1 MADNITRTEKELV
14 FRTGVAASDAVMD
27 RFHLKEKED
36 SVEIEKGVK
45 AAALIS
51 SLATRNVF
59 KKTFDDV
66 YTKIRSFMTDSLEEK
81 MKTSQVVQPE
91 ISSRV
96 IRVSRER
103 KEKIEEKV
111 VTDVVRPAET
121 EQIERVDTTEKTKA
135 ENRVFA
141 QSSDYE
147 DVQREKRATEEW
159 VDLGEANEK
168 LSGFLTFWDPLKNA
182 VKKKARQPGFF
193 KATIVPIFGLV
204 IAGVYDLI
212 KELGATE
219 RLFSEMI
226 EVDLS
231 KEGGGLEFP
240 DTAKASVDFASMNE
254 VKFRQL
260 DKDVQE
266 NNEELLDVFKET
278 GTVIIV
284 AVDRIDGTVK
294 EGEHS
299 LRSKIDTRT
308 WDKTAEQLHDLQT
321 KAYAATGAKAVFEF
335 DVSQK
340 AQIEKA
346 RSLLEKGYVVQ
357 PTAKKEEDRTT
368 FAPVLE
374 EWKKTYD
381 KQMRLKT
388 DKAGNRATVLLDE
401 KTAAGFNEHL
411 DWYLE
416 NTKGES
422 LVTQTK
428 KIANYFAESDR
439 RLYSTIQRKQPA
451 RPMRIER
458 TEQAKAVPVRQA
470 KPASRA
476 EFVTAE
482 PTVKKRQPEK
492 AKVEQKKLELP
503 KRKEVVKKNFVE
515 LPVEQRQGEQQ
526 EITVPNEL
534 TPYFDQMADI
544 INNAADSLNRR

>member
-66 YTKIRSFMTDSLEEK
+66 YTKIRSVMTDSIEEK
-81 MKTSQVVQPE
+81 LKAAQVVQPE

-96 IRVSRER
+96 IRIEKER
-103 KEKIEEKV
+103 PVEIAQ
-111 VTDVVRPAET
+111 VVRPMS
-121 EQIERVDTTEKTKA
+121 QDYK
-135 ENRVFA
+135 
-141 QSSDYE
+141 DYE
-147 DVQREKRATEEW
+147 DDQREKRATEEW

-240 DTAKASVDFASMNE
+240 DSAKASVDFASMNE

-278 GTVIIV
+278 GTVIVV

-346 RSLLEKGYVVQ
+346 RYLLEKGYVVQ

-381 KQMRLKT
+381 KQMRLQT
-388 DKAGNRATVLLDE
+388 DKSGNRVTVLLDE
-401 KTAAGFNEHL
+401 KTAASFNEHL

-534 TPYFDQMADI
+534 TPYFDRMADI